1 MNHTLQL
8 TRADSETAGRAQWG
22 VRSIGAQAVTAAGSE
37 RISNALAPCRTA
49 TPVLPLADLA
59 ALCRKLDHS
68 RYARTT
74 FFTTAPAGQPQGFV
88 VPASLLGNYTLL
100 RISYPVPVRL
110 RRSRSALCAVRKHAR
125 AAALRGY
132 ETTRHGQ
139 PPLRNTSGGAERSA
153 RAPSCMSSPGD
164 RSPKHCRKAQSQG
177 STGPPPAAGAAAPSI
192 LRSPAARGAAL
203 QPLHPA
209 LPPPG
214 CPADQARAARP
225 CSRAAPSRQP
235 RTQADLASTRP
246 APAQALLRACSLP
259 RCVCQQ
265 EKPKRCAPLSSR
277 AAGFPAPTF

>member
-1 MNHTLQL
+1 MGRPQHWSSGSNCCRIRAHQQRASALPHCN
-8 TRADSETAGRAQWG
+8 TRAATGRPGLHSAA
-22 VRSIGAQAVTAAGSE
+22 SSTTAAT
-37 RISNALAPCRTA
+37 R
-49 TPVLPLADLA
+49 
-59 ALCRKLDHS
+59 
-68 RYARTT
+68 AR
-74 FFTTAPAGQPQGFV
+74 PSLRQRL
-88 VPASLLGNYTLL
+88 PASRRALLCLPASWESTLL

-110 RRSRSALCAVRKHAR
+110 RRSRSAPYAVRKHAR

-225 CSRAAPSRQP
+225 CARAAPSQQP
-235 RTQADLASTRP
+235 RTQAGLAFTRP

-265 EKPKRCAPLSSR
+265 QKPNRCAPLSSR